1 MGKVKLKRCQYC
13 GEYPHLLKVYNSYK
27 YMCCFENS
35 AGKAGYWHTTKN
47 GARRAWNKRSNGEY
61 A

>member
-1 MGKVKLKRCQYC
+1 MGNVKLKRCQYC
-13 GEYPHLLKVYNSYK
+13 ENYPNLLKVYGEYK
-27 YMCCFENS
+27 YMCCWDNPF
-35 AGKAGYWHTTKN
+35 GKMGNWYTTKN